1 VRDSLAITGIALTV
15 VTLVFSTLLV
25 AGMSYIAPERM
36 SLPSIAP
43 SALGSTP
50 SPSKVSSTSLAPM
63 AAAMSAS
70 TASIAPATIVPAYS
84 TKVSQLLSSATVVTR
99 QTANAVAKGLAING
113 GPGKGH
119 AYGVVKQTLTL
130 TSVVI
135 VDQVTITGINGIIPG
150 HMDMIVVQANYNG
163 NTTPYCTKITIFDAT
178 GLSSYSA
185 SFQCSYLGAGTYNF
199 KVMVYDDNGT
209 IIGDPTFSLVL

>member
-15 VTLVFSTLLV
+15 VTLVFSTLFV
-25 AGMSYIAPERM
+25 AGMSYIAPEGM
-36 SLPSIAP
+36 SLPSLAP
-43 SALGSTP
+43 SLLGSTP
-50 SPSKVSSTSLAPM
+50 SPSKLSSTSLAPT
-63 AAAMSAS
+63 AATAPAS
-70 TASIAPATIVPAYS
+70 TASLVPAYS